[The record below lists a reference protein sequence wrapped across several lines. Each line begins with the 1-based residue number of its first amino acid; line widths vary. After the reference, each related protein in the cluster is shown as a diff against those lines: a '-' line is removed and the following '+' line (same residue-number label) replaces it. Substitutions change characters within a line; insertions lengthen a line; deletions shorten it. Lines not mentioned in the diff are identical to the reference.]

1 MVGLTKTQLAKR
13 MPARPAKQAAHG
25 EDRELDQAD
34 VVAQQLGAELV
45 LAHGHDDAAEGGE
58 EEELAGEV
66 GGGEGGDGDDEDLLG
81 VERAHRVAG
90 EVERRGG
97 GDAVEAAQGGRA
109 DGPLVAGGA
118 VGELEQDQGEG
129 EGDDAEI
136 DVADPAVEHEVAEE
150 GSRKGG
156 DGQGQGHRTGGVA
169 EVDGGDGVGVAAEA
183 EEGGL
188 AEAQD
193 AAEAPDQSLREGE
206 DGEARRRRWR

>member
-1 MVGLTKTQLAKR
+1 MPLKPPKR
-13 MPARPAKQAAHG
+13 
-25 EDRELDQAD
+25 
-34 VVAQQLGAELV
+34 
-45 LAHGHDDAAEGGE
+45 
-58 EEELAGEV
+58 
-66 GGGEGGDGDDEDLLG
+66 
-81 VERAHRVAG
+81 
-90 EVERRGG
+90 
-97 GDAVEAAQGGRA
+97 GRA

-129 EGDDAEI
+129 ERDDAEI

-150 GSRKGG
+150 GSRKGR

-206 DGEARRRRWR
+206 DGEADEDGGVDEGEELERGGQEPDGGHAGGEGQGHLEPGAAGGGHLPALTGVDQHRPAHPL